1 LDSVLAVTQHE
12 AIRKVGSEQAVESN
26 IRDKGALINHLAVVG
41 ISDFYFGLQS
51 TPPGG
56 NGSVSNL
63 EFFDLQKLSLL
74 SFQPGSNLLQ
84 VPGIK
89 DIKLVLPILNVTAPL
104 GQRKN
109 QQNQNALQHG
119 LAFGSLTV
127 PLDRNVV
134 NQFGA
139 FGTGLVGLSA
149 EQQG

>member
-1 LDSVLAVTQHE
+1 
-12 AIRKVGSEQAVESN
+12 
-26 IRDKGALINHLAVVG
+26 
-41 ISDFYFGLQS
+41 
-51 TPPGG
+51 
-56 NGSVSNL
+56 
-63 EFFDLQKLSLL
+63 
-74 SFQPGSNLLQ
+74 
-84 VPGIK
+84 
-89 DIKLVLPILNVTAPL
+89 L

>member
-1 LDSVLAVTQHE
+1 VT
-12 AIRKVGSEQAVESN
+12 R
-26 IRDKGALINHLAVVG
+26 GALINHLAVVG

-51 TPPGG
+51 TPSGG

-63 EFFDLQKLSLL
+63 EFFDLQELSLL
-74 SFQPGSNLLQ
+74 SFQPGSNLFQ
-84 VPGIK
+84 VPRMK

-109 QQNQNALQHG
+109 QQNQNARQHG
-119 LAFGSLTV
+119 LSFGSLTV
-127 PLDRNVV
+127 PLDRNVA